1 MKKNDWYGLPERT
14 DPLVVLNGCRQYL
27 YPYLARCACFGQAGG
42 ISGLPEYCRPE
53 RPSGKSE
60 NRLTIKNLLRMMKLT
75 TFFTLACVMQ
85 VLAVPVFSQGTQ
97 LNLNLRNSS
106 VEKVL
111 FRIEEQ
117 SNYVFLY
124 NKDMIDVD
132 RSVSIDVEKASI
144 REVLDRLFTGSGV
157 TYQILDRQIVLSPEF
172 SNASDPVRS
181 GQPLNVSGKVSD
193 AAGVPLPGVTIVVKG
208 STVGVTSGVDG
219 SYSIRNVPADAVLVF
234 SFVGMLKQ
242 EIPVAGLQVID
253 VTMLEDQLA
262 LEEVVVVGYGQMKRS
277 DLTGSLVSV
286 TSDAVMKA
294 VPTSIDQVLQGRAAG
309 VQVQQN
315 SGMPGASTS
324 IRIRGINSLSASNEP
339 IYVIDGVI
347 IEGGAIADNNTNT
360 SALASIN
367 PADIVSMDILKD
379 ASATAIYGARGSNG
393 VIIITTKRGRK
404 GEAVVNY
411 NGYVGWQQIPT
422 RLDVLNLQQYAAHR
436 NTLAELGMINYNN
449 NFVRPDLL
457 GKGTDWQGELFNTAT
472 MYNHYL
478 SISGG
483 KEKDTYN
490 LGAGYS
496 NQDGIA
502 AGSGFERLN
511 LTGSF
516 DSQVKSY
523 LKAGVNF
530 AFSNTRQKLTVSDQS
545 LVITALKTTPDVPV
559 RNADGSFAASDEQ
572 YMPTNPM
579 AMAMLID
586 NRNEASGIRANTY
599 AELSPEIM
607 KGLSLRTELSLDYNF
622 INTYRFQPTYRL
634 SETQFRDDNEGTF
647 TKQYNKFWSWRN
659 IATYDR
665 TFGQHKVTA
674 MYGFEMQKSAWEFLS
689 GTRNGYP
696 TNGATD
702 LILGDATTAA
712 NNGYTGASTLLS
724 NFGRIFYS
732 YADKYLLTTTLRCDQ
747 SSKFARG
754 NRVGWF
760 PSAALAWRVSN
771 ENFLKHQAVVSNLKL
786 RLGWGLVGN
795 QNIPDNYAWL
805 AAYTTATTNWGT
817 GLIAANTPNEDLTW
831 ESTSSSNIGLDL
843 NLFGNRIG
851 FIADVYYKKTK
862 NLLLQASLPAYVG
875 TSGQGASGRPW
886 VNLGSLENKGIELTL
901 NTVNISRNKFS
912 WHSNFVFTLNRNKVL
927 SINTQTGE
935 DVRSIDDSSWGAT
948 GSTIINRTIVGQ
960 PIGKFYGYRI
970 IGRFEKATDFYY
982 KDQEG
987 NVNRVPVMSDL
998 PIDEKNGLWI
1008 GDYIYKDQDHNG
1020 VIDQK
1025 DRTFIGD
1032 PEPKFTYGIGNTFT
1046 FGNLELSVFLT
1057 GSYGNDVINY
1067 ARRYMGN
1074 PRRNISNLFEYAID
1088 YAKTGL
1094 IDPNGPNDYRNVK
1107 ITGGDPYMC
1116 RLPQSTATSDYD
1128 FAFSDRFVEDGS
1140 YLRIQNIS
1148 LGYTLPKR
1156 WISKAGMSNLKIYT
1170 NLQNVYTFTKYKGFD
1185 PEVGI
1190 SYSAGNQ
1197 LNGVD
1202 NGRYPSPRIY
1212 TVGVDVSF

>member
-1 MKKNDWYGLPERT
+1 MKKNDWYGLSVRI
-14 DPLVVLNGCRQYL
+14 D
-27 YPYLARCACFGQAGG
+27 FMM
-42 ISGLPEYCRPE
+42 
-53 RPSGKSE
+53 
-60 NRLTIKNLLRMMKLT
+60 LLRIMKLT
-75 TFFTLACVMQ
+75 TFFTLACIIQ
-85 VLAVPVFSQGTQ
+85 ALAVPAFSQRTQ
-97 LNLNLRNSS
+97 LNLNLRSSS

-124 NKDMIDVD
+124 NKDMIDVE
-132 RSVSIDVEKASI
+132 RPVSINVEQASI
-144 REVLDRLFTGSGV
+144 LEVLDRLFNGSGV
-157 TYQILDRQIVLSPEF
+157 SYQILDRQIVLSPEF
-172 SNASDPVRS
+172 SKAADLSRS
-181 GQPLNVSGKVSD
+181 GQQRTVSGKVSD
-193 AAGVPLPGVTIVVKG
+193 AAGIPLPGVTVVVKG
-208 STVGVTSGVDG
+208 TTMGVTSGADG
-219 SYSIRNVPADAVLVF
+219 SYSIRNVPADGVLVF

-242 EIPVAGLQVID
+242 EINVAGQQVIN
-253 VTMLEDQLA
+253 VVMLEDQMA

-286 TSDAVMKA
+286 SSDAVMRT

-347 IEGGAIADNNTNT
+347 IEGGAINDNNTNT
-360 SALASIN
+360 SALAAIN

-393 VIIITTKRGRK
+393 VIIITTKRGQK
-404 GEAVVNY
+404 GQATINY

-422 RLDVLNLQQYAAHR
+422 RLDVLDLQQYAAHR
-436 NTLAELGMINYNN
+436 NTLAELGLINYSD

-457 GKGTDWQGELFNTAT
+457 GKGTDWQAELFNTAM

-478 SISGG
+478 SIAGG
-483 KEKDTYN
+483 NEKDTYN

-502 AGSGFERLN
+502 AGSGFKRLN
-511 LTGSF
+511 LSGSF

-530 AFSNTRQKLTVSDQS
+530 AFSNIRQKLTVSDQS

-559 RNADGSFAASDEQ
+559 RNPDGSFAASDEQ

-586 NRNEASGIRANTY
+586 NRNETSGIRANTY
-599 AELSPEIM
+599 AELSPQLI
-607 KGLSLRTELSLDYNF
+607 KGLSLRTELSFDFNF
-622 INTYRFQPTYRL
+622 INTYRFQPTYHL

-647 TKQYNKFWSWRN
+647 SKQYNKFWSWRN
-659 IATYDR
+659 ILTWDR
-665 TFGQHKVTA
+665 TFGLHKVIA
-674 MYGFEMQKSAWEFLS
+674 MYGFEMQKSSWDYLS

-702 LILGDATTAA
+702 LTLGDATTAA
-712 NNGYTGASTLLS
+712 NDGYTGASGLLS

-732 YADKYLLTTTLRCDQ
+732 YADKYLLTTTLRYDQ

-754 NRVGWF
+754 NRAGWF
-760 PSAALAWRVSN
+760 PSAAVAWRVSN
-771 ENFLKHQAVVSNLKL
+771 ENFLKQNRVINNLKL

-817 GLIAANTPNEDLTW
+817 GLIAANTPNEALTW
-831 ESTSSSNIGLDL
+831 ESTGSSNFGVDL
-843 NLFGNRIG
+843 NLFGNRID

-901 NTVNISRNKFS
+901 NTANMSGNKFQ
-912 WHSNFVFTLNRNKVL
+912 WRSNFVFTLNRNKVL

-948 GSTIINRTIVGQ
+948 GSTIINRTSVGQ
-960 PIGKFYGYRI
+960 PIGQFYGYQI

-982 KDQEG
+982 KDKDG
-987 NVNRVPVMSDL
+987 NVKRVPVMSDL
-998 PIDEKNGLWI
+998 PIDEENGLWI
-1008 GDYIYKDQDHNG
+1008 GDYIYKNQNHDE

-1025 DRTFIGD
+1025 DRTFIGN
-1032 PEPKFTYGIGNTFT
+1032 PEPKFTYGIGNTFNYGD
-1046 FGNLELSVFLT
+1046 FELTVFLT

-1074 PRRNISNLFEYAID
+1074 ARRNISNLFEYAID
-1088 YAKTGL
+1088 YAKTDL

-1107 ITGGDPYMC
+1107 ITGGDPHMS
-1116 RLPQSTATSDYD
+1116 RMPRSTATSDYD

-1148 LGYTLPKR
+1148 LGYTFTKR
-1156 WISKAGMSNLKIYT
+1156 WISKVGISNMKVYT
-1170 NLQNVYTFTKYKGFD
+1170 NLQNVYTFTKYSGFD

-1197 LNGVD
+1197 LSGVD

-1212 TVGVDVSF
+1212 TVGVSVSF

>member
-1 MKKNDWYGLPERT
+1 MTKTDTFKRRIALTFFLLFSVTFVALAQNIKVTGKVTDKKTGESIPGVSILVEGTTQGTVT
-14 DPLVVLNGCRQYL
+14 DYNGNYTL
-27 YPYLARCACFGQAGG
+27 DVPVNA
-42 ISGLPEYCRPE
+42 
-53 RPSGKSE
+53 
-60 NRLTIKNLLRMMKLT
+60 RLTFK
-75 TFFTLACVMQ
+75 
-85 VLAVPVFSQGTQ
+85 
-97 LNLNLRNSS
+97 
-106 VEKVL
+106 
-111 FRIEEQ
+111 
-117 SNYVFLY
+117 
-124 NKDMIDVD
+124 
-132 RSVSIDVEKASI
+132 
-144 REVLDRLFTGSGV
+144 
-157 TYQILDRQIVLSPEF
+157 
-172 SNASDPVRS
+172 
-181 GQPLNVSGKVSD
+181 
-193 AAGVPLPGVTIVVKG
+193 
-208 STVGVTSGVDG
+208 
-219 SYSIRNVPADAVLVF
+219 
-234 SFVGMLKQ
+234 FVGYQPQSISVGNRQTINVILQ
-242 EIPVAGLQVID
+242 ED
-253 VTMLEDQLA
+253 VKSLD
-262 LEEVVVVGYGQMKRS
+262 EVVVVGYGQMKRS
-277 DLTGSLVSV
+277 DLTGSVVSV
-286 TSDAVMKA
+286 SDNAIQES
-294 VPTSIDQVLQGRAAG
+294 VPTSIDQVLKGRAAG

-347 IEGGAIADNNTNT
+347 IDGGATGSGNTNT

-393 VIIITTKRGRK
+393 VIIITTKRGQK
-404 GEAVVNY
+404 GRATINY

-422 RLDVLNLQQYAAHR
+422 RLDVLNLQQYATHR
-436 NTLAELGMINYNN
+436 NTLADLGLINYNN

-457 GKGTDWQGELFNTAT
+457 GKGTDWQNELFRTAS
-472 MYNHYL
+472 MNNHYL

-483 KEKDTYN
+483 DEKNTYN

-496 NQDGIA
+496 NQNGIA

-530 AFSNTRQKLTVSDQS
+530 AFSNTYQKLTVSDQS

-559 RNADGSFAASDEQ
+559 RNPDGSFAASNEQ

-586 NRNEASGIRANTY
+586 NRNETAGIRSNTY
-599 AELSPEIM
+599 AELTPEII
-607 KGLSLRTELSLDYNF
+607 KGLSFRTEFSFDFNF
-622 INTYRFQPTYRL
+622 INTYRFQPTYHL
-634 SETQFRDDNEGTF
+634 SETQFRDDNEGTY

-659 IATYDR
+659 ILTYDR
-665 TFGQHKVTA
+665 TFGEHKVTA
-674 MYGFEMQKSAWEFLS
+674 MYGFEMQKSSWDFLS

-702 LILGDATTAA
+702 LTLGDATTAA
-712 NNGYTGASTLLS
+712 NNGYTGASSLLS

-732 YADKYLLTTTLRCDQ
+732 YADKYLLTTTLRYDQ
-747 SSKFARG
+747 SSKFAKDKRA
-754 NRVGWF
+754 GWF
-760 PSAALAWRVSN
+760 PSAALAWKVSN
-771 ENFLKHQAVVSNLKL
+771 EDFLKDNTVINNLKL

-817 GLIAANTPNEDLTW
+817 GLIAANTPNEDLSW
-831 ESTSSSNIGLDL
+831 ESTSSSNVGLDL
-843 NLFGNRIG
+843 SLFQNRIE
-851 FIADVYYKKTK
+851 FIGDVYYKKTQ

-901 NTVNISRNKFS
+901 NTVNISHNKFH
-912 WHSNFVFTLNRNKVL
+912 WRSNFVFTLNRNKVL

-960 PIGKFYGYRI
+960 PIGQFYGYQV

-982 KDQEG
+982 KDKDG
-987 NVNRVPVMSDL
+987 NIKRVPVMSNL
-998 PIDEKNGLWI
+998 PIDEQNGVWI
-1008 GDYIYKDQDHNG
+1008 GDYIYKDQNHDG

-1025 DRTFIGD
+1025 DRAFIGN

-1046 FGNLELSVFLT
+1046 YGNLSLSVFLT

-1074 PRRNISNLFEYAID
+1074 PRRNISNLFTYAID
-1088 YAKTGL
+1088 YARTGL
-1094 IDPNGPNDYRNVK
+1094 IDPNGPNDYRNVQ
-1107 ITGGDPYMC
+1107 ITGGDPHMS

-1140 YLRIQNIS
+1140 YFRIQNIS
-1148 LGYTLPKR
+1148 LEYTLPQR
-1156 WISKAGMSNLKIYT
+1156 WVRKVGMSNLKIYS
-1170 NLQNVYTFTKYKGFD
+1170 NLQNVCTFTNYRGFD
-1185 PEVGI
+1185 PEVGV
-1190 SYSAGNQ
+1190 SYSGGNQ

-1212 TVGVDVSF
+1212 TVGVNVTF

>member
-1 MKKNDWYGLPERT
+1 MMKTDALKKGIILTVFLILSLPFITPAQTISVTGKVT
-14 DPLVVLNGCRQYL
+14 DQKGQPVPGVNILVEGAIQGTITDSDGNYNLKVPGN
-27 YPYLARCACFGQAGG
+27 A
-42 ISGLPEYCRPE
+42 
-53 RPSGKSE
+53 
-60 NRLTIKNLLRMMKLT
+60 RLTFKFIGFKSQTIPVRNRREINV
-75 TFFTLACVMQ
+75 TL
-85 VLAVPVFSQGTQ
+85 
-97 LNLNLRNSS
+97 
-106 VEKVL
+106 
-111 FRIEEQ
+111 IEEIQ
-117 SNYVFLY
+117 
-124 NKDMIDVD
+124 D
-132 RSVSIDVEKASI
+132 
-144 REVLDRLFTGSGV
+144 LD
-157 TYQILDRQIVLSPEF
+157 
-172 SNASDPVRS
+172 
-181 GQPLNVSGKVSD
+181 
-193 AAGVPLPGVTIVVKG
+193 
-208 STVGVTSGVDG
+208 
-219 SYSIRNVPADAVLVF
+219 
-234 SFVGMLKQ
+234 
-242 EIPVAGLQVID
+242 
-253 VTMLEDQLA
+253 
-262 LEEVVVVGYGQMKRS
+262 EVVVIGYGQMKRS

-286 TSDAVMKA
+286 SSDAVTKA
-294 VPTSIDQVLQGRAAG
+294 VPTSIDQILQGRAAG

-315 SGMPGASTS
+315 SGIPGASTS
-324 IRIRGINSLSASNEP
+324 IRIRGINSLNASNEP

-347 IEGGAIADNNTNT
+347 IDGGATGNNSTNTN
-360 SALASIN
+360 ALASVN

-393 VIIITTKRGRK
+393 VIIITTKRGQK
-404 GEAVVNY
+404 GQASINY
-411 NGYVGWQQIPT
+411 NGYIGWQQIPT
-422 RLDVLNLQQYAAHR
+422 KLDVLNLQQYAAHR
-436 NTLAELGMINYNN
+436 NTLSDLGLINYNN

-457 GKGTDWQGELFNTAT
+457 GKGTDWQEELFNTAM

-483 KEKDTYN
+483 GANNTYN

-516 DSQVKSY
+516 DSQVKNY
-523 LKAGVNF
+523 LKTGINF
-530 AFSNTRQKLTVSDQS
+530 AFSNIRQKLTVSDQS

-559 RNADGSFAASDEQ
+559 RNPDGSFAASDEQ

-586 NRNEASGIRANTY
+586 NRNETAGIRANTY
-599 AELSPEIM
+599 AELAPDRL
-607 KGLSLRTELSLDYNF
+607 KGLSLRTELSFDFNF
-622 INTYRFQPTYRL
+622 INTYRFQPTYHL
-634 SETQFRDDNEGTF
+634 SETQFRDDNEGTL

-659 IATYDR
+659 ILTYDR
-665 TFGQHKVTA
+665 TFGLHKVTA
-674 MYGFEMQKSAWEFLS
+674 MYGFEIQKSSWDFLS

-702 LILGDATTAA
+702 LTLGDATTAA
-712 NNGYTGASTLLS
+712 NNGYTGASSLLS

-732 YADKYLLTTTLRCDQ
+732 YEDKYLLTTTLRYDQ
-747 SSKFARG
+747 SSKFAKG
-754 NRVGWF
+754 NRGGWF
-760 PSAALAWRVSN
+760 PSAALAWKISN
-771 ENFLKHQAVVSNLKL
+771 ENFLKNNPVVNNLKL

-805 AAYTTATTNWGT
+805 AVYTTATTNWGT

-831 ESTSSSNIGLDL
+831 ESTRSGNIGLDL
-843 NLFGNRIG
+843 NLFGNRIE

-862 NLLLQASLPAYVG
+862 NLLLRASLPAYVG
-875 TSGQGASGRPW
+875 TSGQAASARPW

-901 NTVNISRNKFS
+901 NTVNISRNKFQ
-912 WHSNFVFTLNRNKVL
+912 WRSNLVFTLNRNKVL

-935 DVRSIDDSSWGAT
+935 DIRSIDDSSWGAT
-948 GSTIINRTIVGQ
+948 GATIINRTIVGQ
-960 PIGKFYGYRI
+960 PIGQFYGYRI

-982 KDQEG
+982 KDKDG
-987 NVNRVPVMSDL
+987 NVKPVPIMNDL
-998 PIDEKNGLWI
+998 PIDEQNGLWI
-1008 GDYIYKDQDHNG
+1008 GDYIYKDQNHDG

-1025 DRTFIGD
+1025 DRTFIGN
-1032 PEPKFTYGIGNTFT
+1032 PEPKFTCGIGNTFT
-1046 FGNLELSVFLT
+1046 YGNFELTVFLT

-1094 IDPNGPNDYRNVK
+1094 IDPDGPNDYRNVK
-1107 ITGGDPYMC
+1107 IVGGDPHMS

-1148 LGYTLPKR
+1148 LGYIFPKR
-1156 WISKAGMSNLKIYT
+1156 WVSKIGMSNLKIYT
-1170 NLQNVYTFTKYKGFD
+1170 NLQNVHTFTKYNGFD

-1190 SYSAGNQ
+1190 SYSAGNE

-1212 TVGVDVSF
+1212 TVGVNVSF